1 MSWNDETYLVG
12 EKVKVE
18 GEKTPGVVTRVDI
31 KKGVIFVLH
40 KRMRELPYPFPEAIN
55 TGMIKPEVEKKINM
69 LMFIFLY
76 YLRN

>member
-1 MSWNDETYLVG
+1 MAWNDETYLVG
-12 EKVKVE
+12 EKVKVD

-55 TGMIKPEVEKKINM
+55 NGMIIPEVEKK
-69 LMFIFLY
+69 
-76 YLRN
+76 

>member
-40 KRMRELPYPFPEAIN
+40 KRMRELAYPFPEAIN
-55 TGMIKPEVEKKINM
+55 MGIIKPEVEKK
-69 LMFIFLY
+69 
-76 YLRN
+76 